1 MYIQITTRRYIRNI
15 KLTTNI
21 IKGNCRP
28 QMVTCQKLV
37 FTRVL
42 TFLFLITNLPL
53 TPINT
58 FLHVHQSSIS
68 SCTCSIFP
76 LWVLQPRY
84 ECGANFQTSNVNQCI
99 TFCDYMWVTV
109 TYNDID
115 GQSYITYVTSGRNL
129 SIHAKN
135 CVPVCCQN

>member
-1 MYIQITTRRYIRNI
+1 MDIGLKIIFFNFTLMTVHRDTLFIMYAHMTTRSYRRYIHLFYMIISSHKRSIKATGCHQRSHINTIQEPIFCMYIQITTRRYIRNI

-58 FLHVHQSSIS
+58 FLHVH
-68 SCTCSIFP
+68 
-76 LWVLQPRY
+76 
-84 ECGANFQTSNVNQCI
+84 
-99 TFCDYMWVTV
+99 
-109 TYNDID
+109 
-115 GQSYITYVTSGRNL
+115 
-129 SIHAKN
+129 
-135 CVPVCCQN
+135 